1 MHPHTRIGVL
11 GPLEVRDAG
20 GQHVPVGG
28 ARLRSFLIRLAIGGG
43 SPVSVD
49 RLSEDLWPREQP
61 ADAANAIQALASRL
75 RTTAGRD
82 LVEYGP
88 AGYRIAVSAD
98 QVDAGAFERM
108 VASGRADLQDGD
120 DVAGAATL
128 RAALE
133 LWRGPALADV
143 ADAAFAAPAIA
154 RLTELRVAATEDLID
169 ADIALGRGAELV
181 PEVEQ
186 LSAEYPLRERLR
198 GQLMQALYAAGRQA
212 DALGVFEDTRQSL
225 ASELGIDPSPNLAD
239 IHLAILRGEV
249 PTASRRRPAAALGSR
264 AAAARRADRL
274 DTDGV
279 VSGESGQHDRDADG
293 RGPAPSRSH
302 SAGAGAAGAAGAGAA
317 GAAAAAAA
325 PAAADQT
332 GNGSGSR
339 QSGSHGGRADG
350 QTRPEPNRA
359 APRSGNLPAQLTTF
373 VGRDDELARVVK
385 LLDEARLITL
395 TGHGGAGKTR
405 LALEV
410 AARLATPDGVWFV
423 PLAPVRDAVEVPQAV
438 LAAVDGRDLSWPAD
452 AIEAARLASLDP
464 VERLCETLE
473 ARKLVLVLDN
483 CEHVIEATATM
494 AAELLAQAPGIR
506 ILATS
511 REPLGVTGETLAPV
525 PSLPLPDEGATPE
538 VLAGNAAVRLFAD
551 RAAAVR
557 PGFTVDDANARAV
570 VRICRALDGIP
581 LAIEL
586 AAARMRSLTADQ
598 VAARLDDRFALL
610 SVTSRG
616 RLPRHQTLRAIVDWS
631 WDLLDDTE
639 RMVLRRLSVF
649 SGGATPDSAQR
660 VCWPDGEHDVVDVIA
675 ALLDKSL
682 VTADGDPDVR
692 YRLLETVRAYAAERL
707 AEAGETE
714 QVAAAHAGY
723 FLSLA
728 EEAEPRL
735 RSRDQ
740 LRWLKV
746 MAAEHDNFAAALRHL
761 LQAGDGESALRFVG
775 ALAWYWIT
783 QDRDSE
789 ASDWATAA
797 VALAPPQVPP
807 ELADCYAVARL
818 ISVMTGIVAEGSG
831 KDMQALTDVLGD
843 LPAMPAESAHP
854 LLALAGPMLATM
866 SGNADGVRAG
876 LDQIA
881 GHADPWVRAA
891 RALVTGH
898 LAVNSG
904 DIASAEAD
912 LRAGQTAFEE
922 IGDRFGIM
930 VCLSGLAEVAMARGN
945 PAEAVRLLEEARGI
959 SAQGLAGHWSETV
972 RVPLGWARATAGDVE
987 GGKAEIRTAVRSAER
1002 LGELDDAATGY
1013 LHLSDLA
1020 RQEGDLS
1027 QARALLGEATAIIEP
1042 RANRPDLVAVA
1053 AVSFSK
1059 LGCISEQ
1066 EGDLQTAAQW
1076 HRKALVHLA
1085 DSPVMLAMQSNQ
1097 SIAVVVEG
1105 IAALETAQ
1113 GRHARAAELLGLAH
1127 TLQGYRNNASLE
1139 VSRAEAASTL
1149 TEAEFDAAY
1158 AAGRRQ
1164 SQADAL
1170 ALADEL

>member
-1 MHPHTRIGVL
+1 MHPHTRIGIL
-11 GPLEVRDAG
+11 GPLEVREAG
-20 GQHVPVGG
+20 GQLVPVGG
-28 ARLRSFLIRLAIGGG
+28 VRLRSFLIRLAIGGG
-43 SPVSVD
+43 SPVSAD
-49 RLSEDLWPREQP
+49 RLAEDLWPREQP

-88 AGYRIAVSAD
+88 AGYRVAVAAD
-98 QVDAGAFERM
+98 QIDAGAFERL
-108 VASGRADLQDGD
+108 VTSGRAELQDGD

-154 RLTELRVAATEDLID
+154 RLTELRLAATEDLID
-169 ADIALGRGAELV
+169 ADIALGRAAELV

-186 LSAEYPLRERLR
+186 MSAEYPLREHLR

-212 DALGVFEDTRQSL
+212 DALAVFEDTRRSL
-225 ASELGIDPSPNLAD
+225 ASELGIDPSPSLAV

-249 PTASRRRPAAALGSR
+249 PTASRRRPAAAAGGR
-264 AAAARRADRL
+264 AAASRHADRQNADDDVFRESGDRDRGTDGPGPAVAGPDSTGTAPAGTALADAALADATRVVDGSGPDQSGTRRARG
-274 DTDGV
+274 DGQARP
-279 VSGESGQHDRDADG
+279 ESGR
-293 RGPAPSRSH
+293 
-302 SAGAGAAGAAGAGAA
+302 
-317 GAAAAAAA
+317 
-325 PAAADQT
+325 T
-332 GNGSGSR
+332 
-339 QSGSHGGRADG
+339 
-350 QTRPEPNRA
+350 

-410 AARLATPDGVWFV
+410 AARLAMPDGVWFV
-423 PLAPVRDAVEVPQAV
+423 PLAPVRDAIEVPQAV

-473 ARKLVLVLDN
+473 ARRLLLVLDN

-525 PSLPLPDEGATPE
+525 PSLPLPEEGATPE
-538 VLAGNAAVRLFAD
+538 VLAANAAVRLFAD

-557 PGFTVDDANARAV
+557 PGFTVDDASAGAV

-639 RMVLRRLSVF
+639 RTVLRRLSVF

-660 VCWPDGEHDVVDVIA
+660 VCWPDSEHDVVDVIA
-675 ALLDKSL
+675 ALIDKSL

-740 LRWLKV
+740 LRWLNV

-761 LQAGDGESALRFVG
+761 LRAGDGESALRFVG

-807 ELADCYAVARL
+807 ELAGCYAVARL

-831 KDMQALTDVLGD
+831 KDMQALTDVLGE
-843 LPAMPAESAHP
+843 LPAVPAESAHP

-866 SGNADGVRAG
+866 SGNAEGVRAG

-891 RALVTGH
+891 RTLVTGH

-912 LRAGQTAFEE
+912 LRAGQVAFEE
-922 IGDRFGIM
+922 IGDRFGVM

-945 PAEAVRLLEEARGI
+945 PAEAVRLLETARGI
-959 SAQGLAGHWSETV
+959 AVQGLAGHWSETV
-972 RVPLGWARATAGDVE
+972 RVPLGRARAAAGDVE
-987 GGKAEIRTAVRSAER
+987 GGKAEIRNAVRAAER

-1042 RANRPDLVAVA
+1042 RVNRPDLVAVA
-1053 AVSFSK
+1053 ASSFTK
-1059 LGCISEQ
+1059 LGCICEQ
-1066 EGDLQTAAQW
+1066 EGDVQAAAQW
-1076 HRKALVHLA
+1076 HRKALEHLA
-1085 DSPVMLAMQSNQ
+1085 ESPVMLAMQSNQ
-1097 SIAVVVEG
+1097 SFAVVVEG
-1105 IAALETAQ
+1105 IAALDAAQ
-1113 GRHARAAELLGLAH
+1113 GRHSRAAELLGLAH
-1127 TLQGYRNNASLE
+1127 TLQGYRNNSSLE

-1149 TEAEFDAAY
+1149 TDAEFDTAY
-1158 AAGRRQ
+1158 AAGRQQ